1 MPLKQH
7 EEVLGGRHSSP
18 NKSFGVGLSA
28 VGYFM
33 KYLWT
38 ILLCIIVCIHAEVDI
53 ELWSPSFDYQ
63 YPTATLTKKPILGQ
77 ITSNVGISNIT
88 AAIGT
93 RKQQNNIETSIFY
106 KEASSKKVAIF
117 HATGNFNGDN
127 NVLNITVTESD
138 NKKTNFLYAIPIS
151 YRNNDFENFNLK
163 KTIEVHTNSVN
174 SLQFSLDCQY
184 LVSSS
189 NDCSVKVFDTNN
201 FKEIQT
207 IPMKEP
213 IRRAILTSNNKNLI
227 IGTKNG
233 TLAIY
238 NPLTGKKIYSF
249 PKQNP
254 IEAMALSPSQNL
266 LAVADSVITIWNLET
281 KQKVAELDD
290 HSNILLTSLQF
301 TPDEKYLIATNE
313 LGVILLW
320 LLSNKSIKY
329 RRTNGHNNKKITNI
343 SICPSYH
350 YLYTSDQAGIIK
362 WWKLLLD
369 PNNYAWNSHG
379 NKFWEMKLGFLRGNV
394 KSFDITTNSNDI
406 KNSIRKQSVFI
417 IDNTDGDT
425 SNPLSGFDRGYG
437 GGISALQL
445 NGTGEFL
452 MYATLEGTLRIH
464 ETASFFTVYSHNLG
478 KLIQSGTISDTGKYV
493 ALGGMNGEIWIYGK

>member
-151 YRNNDFENFNLK
+151 YRNNDFKNFNLK

-201 FKEIQT
+201 FKEIRT

-290 HSNILLTSLQF
+290 TNNIHLTALQF
-301 TPDEKYLIATNE
+301 TPDERYLLSINE
-313 LGVILLW
+313 LGAMFLW
-320 LLSNKSIKY
+320 LLSNKSVKY
-329 RRTNGHNNKKITNI
+329 HRSKAHIGKKVANV
-343 SICPSYH
+343 SICPSYN
-350 YLYTSDQAGIIK
+350 YLYTGDQAGNIK
-362 WWKLLLD
+362 WWKIVAD
-369 PNNYAWNSHG
+369 VDTTAWTSQYIR
-379 NKFWEMKLGFLRGNV
+379 FWEMKLGFIKGNLKTPSISTSGDV
-394 KSFDITTNSNDI
+394 SKAI
-406 KNSIRKQSVFI
+406 KYHSVYS
-417 IDNTDGDT
+417 IDNEDGET
-425 SNPLSGFDRGYG
+425 STPLSGFSSGYG
-437 GGISALQL
+437 GAISALQL
-445 NGTGEFL
+445 NGTGEYL
-452 MYATLEGTLRIH
+452 MYATLEGTIRIN
-464 ETASFFTVYSHNLG
+464 ETTTFSSVFSHNLG